1 MKPIKAAHRRRA
13 QAGERNEYYE
23 NISARLGIAQ
33 VILYLSLFAFIVVA
47 FLSNT
52 EMVTYQN
59 FYYFFQDLNASAER
73 VDIFEGDSL
82 SYATDEEQDFVLYR
96 GGLAVAG
103 NTSVTVFSATG
114 RQLLSMAVQYR
125 HPTAVGAG
133 KYLLVYEMGGK
144 QYSLYNSTAK
154 LFEGSTEYPI
164 SGAAV
169 SDSGMYALITSAE
182 RSTSSVSLYNNRFQ
196 LINRYNKSGY
206 VTDVAIDAQGKHV
219 ALLTAKTRDGAVVT
233 SLTLAVPGEGE
244 ERANVELGAST
255 GLSCEFTDSGLVSV
269 LLRDRVV
276 FADRDG
282 SIKSQYAFDGKQ
294 PARASLGRDGAA
306 LVLKKNLVSAKNIV
320 IVFDKNGKIV
330 YNEAVSK
337 EIEQID
343 RAGNAVY
350 AMTEEG
356 ILRIDLGNGEK
367 ELYACQTADRTLLAL
382 GEEEALCCSPQKAV
396 FLSFQN
402 ENHR

>member
-1 MKPIKAAHRRRA
+1 MKRQQRKTADK
-13 QAGERNEYYE
+13 GERNEYYE

-33 VILYLSLFAFIVVA
+33 VVLYLSLFAFVV
-47 FLSNT
+47 LSFFANT

-59 FYYFFQDLNASAER
+59 FYRFFQDLNASAER

-114 RQLLSMAVQYR
+114 RQLLSETVQYR
-125 HPTAVGAG
+125 NPVAEGAG

-144 QYSLYNSTAK
+144 QYSLYNSNAR
-154 LFEGSTEYPI
+154 LYEGSTEYPI

-169 SDSGMYALITSAE
+169 SDSGMYALVTSAE
-182 RSTSSVSLYNNRFQ
+182 KSTSAVSLYNNRFQ

-206 VTDVAIDAQGKHV
+206 VTDVAIDADGKHV
-219 ALLTAKTRDGAVVT
+219 AILTSASPNGILATT
-233 SLTLAVPGEGE
+233 LTLAVPGEGNA
-244 ERANVELGAST
+244 RAETTVAASM
-255 GLSCEFTDSGLVSV
+255 GLSCTFTDSGRVAILC
-269 LLRDRVV
+269 RDSVV
-276 FADRDG
+276 FTDADGRGTDTY
-282 SIKSQYAFDGKQ
+282 SFDGKQ
-294 PARASLGRDGAA
+294 PARFCLGRDGISV
-306 LVLKKNLVSAKNIV
+306 VLKKNMISAKNIL

-330 YNEAVSK
+330 YNESVSN

-343 RAGNAVY
+343 RTGNVLY
-350 AMTEEG
+350 AMTEDG
-356 ILRIDLGNGEK
+356 VLRIDLLSRGEQFVT
-367 ELYACQTADRTLLAL
+367 CVTADRTLLAV
-382 GEEEALCCSPQKAV
+382 GGEEALCCSPQKAI